1 MDHTKNS
8 REETNDEKQGG
19 LNDVVLAVAMGS
31 LILQLFRKL

>member
-1 MDHTKNS
+1 MDRTKT
-8 REETNDEKQGG
+8 RDETKDEKQDG